1 MFKVKPIFKTI
12 KKFPFIKI
20 YWFTLDEEKFQFV
33 DDILVQLA
41 KEPEFQLEDYIA
53 PIVCNNVSD
62 VEIFGKIY
70 TTKDFIPQGKER
82 LYFRIATFYLEEKKL
97 IIVERSNPD
106 NPKYLI
112 SYEGLI
118 LVKNGGLITELRNK
132 YIKNFL
138 EKTALVITILTF
150 FLTVILFFFRQ
161 ESNNSSFHLHLYEQH
176 KFQNHKDSL
185 QTEQQKSKELYKEK
199 HKK

>member
-1 MFKVKPIFKTI
+1 MFKVKPIFKAI

-20 YWFTLDEEKFQFV
+20 YWFTLNEEKFQFV
-33 DDILVQLA
+33 DDILIQLA
-41 KEPEFQLEDYIA
+41 KEPDFQLEDYIA

-70 TTKDFIPQGKER
+70 TKKDFIPQDKER

-97 IIVERSNPD
+97 IIVERSNPY

-118 LVKNGGLITELRNK
+118 LVKNGGLITDLRNK

-150 FLTVILFFFRQ
+150 FLTVILSFSRQ
-161 ESNNSSFHLHLYEQH
+161 ESNNSSFHFHLYEQH
-176 KFQNHKDSL
+176 KFQIQKDSL
-185 QTEQQKSKELYKEK
+185 QNGQIKNKQLNIEK
-199 HKK
+199 NKK